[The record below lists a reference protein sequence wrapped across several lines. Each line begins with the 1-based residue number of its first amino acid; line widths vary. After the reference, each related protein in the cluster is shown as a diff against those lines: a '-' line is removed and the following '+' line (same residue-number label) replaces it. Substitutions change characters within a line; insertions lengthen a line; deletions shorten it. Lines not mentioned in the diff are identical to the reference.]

1 MIFSDARIGKILGD
15 GEPSGDGVGGVV
27 GGVDFL
33 GVGGSGFEEV
43 VGDGGDGG
51 RENLGRIGWWF

>member
-1 MIFSDARIGKILGD
+1 MGD
-15 GEPSGDGVGGVV
+15 GEPSGDGAGGVV

-43 VGDGGDGG
+43 AGDGGDGG

>member
-1 MIFSDARIGKILGD
+1 MGD